1 MVEKQNIGIIGIQG
15 AVSEHY
21 NSLKLVLEK
30 KNISS
35 KITIIR
41 RKEDFK
47 DLDGL
52 IIPGGESTTI
62 SRVLYNSGLYDLIL
76 KKIQDE
82 NLPILGTC
90 AGCVLLANEVT
101 GEDKDIHP
109 LKAIDMTVERNAF
122 GRQKESFEKYIDIDG
137 FMDPYYAV
145 FIRSPIIR
153 KVWGKCKIMSK
164 VNNDIVMVRQNN
176 TIALSF
182 HPELTDDLRIHDYF
196 IDLIYK

>member
-76 KKIQDE
+76 KKIQD
-82 NLPILGTC
+82 
-90 AGCVLLANEVT
+90 
-101 GEDKDIHP
+101 
-109 LKAIDMTVERNAF
+109 
-122 GRQKESFEKYIDIDG
+122 
-137 FMDPYYAV
+137 
-145 FIRSPIIR
+145 
-153 KVWGKCKIMSK
+153 
-164 VNNDIVMVRQNN
+164 
-176 TIALSF
+176 
-182 HPELTDDLRIHDYF
+182 
-196 IDLIYK
+196 